1 MQDRHGHRISYLRV
15 SITDRCN
22 ERCTYCMPQELQ
34 EWLPREEILTF
45 EETLRLIRIAADLGV
60 SKVRVTGGEPLTRR
74 DVLDFV
80 RRIPEIPGIKS
91 IGVSTNGTLLAREI
105 TSGKTMAAALRDAGV
120 QSVNISLDTLDRD
133 AYSQITGRNFHEHVL
148 RGIDAAISAGFDQ
161 IKLNTVL
168 MRGRNEDQLI
178 PLVEFA
184 GARDLI
190 LRFIEMMPV
199 STIDVLDE
207 NNFIS
212 VLEAKRLIESLYGCL
227 IPEAEFRTNGPAA
240 YYQIPGR
247 KQRIGFIGAMTNL
260 HFCESCNKLRLTCDG
275 KLRPCLGS
283 YLEFDIMK
291 PLRAG
296 ASDAELRQFFL
307 DVVERKPAQH
317 DFRDNYQ
324 PNRKMITIGGRRM
337 RRLTHIGRD
346 GRAQTV
352 DVSAKSM
359 SKRRAVAAGKI
370 RLRRETLDL
379 IKNDR
384 IAKGNVFATA
394 RIAGIQ
400 AAKQTA
406 QLIPLCHT
414 LPLGEVKIDIVI
426 SNESADVKCTAQTV
440 AQTGVEMEA
449 LVGATVALL
458 SIE

>member
-1 MQDRHGHRISYLRV
+1 MTAFFVTCRRMQDRHGHRISYLRV

-22 ERCTYCMPQELQ
+22 ERCSYCMPQELQ
-34 EWLPREEILTF
+34 EWLPREEILSF
-45 EETLRLIRIAADLGV
+45 EETLRLIRIAAELGV

-74 DVLDFV
+74 DVLNFV

-91 IGVSTNGTLLAREI
+91 IGLSTNGTLLAREI

-133 AYSQITGRNFHEHVL
+133 AYSQITGRDFHEHVL
-148 RGIDAAISAGFDQ
+148 RGIDAAISADFDQ

-291 PLRAG
+291 PLRSG

-324 PNRKMITIGGRRM
+324 PNRKMIAIGG
-337 RRLTHIGRD
+337 
-346 GRAQTV
+346 
-352 DVSAKSM
+352 
-359 SKRRAVAAGKI
+359 
-370 RLRRETLDL
+370 
-379 IKNDR
+379 
-384 IAKGNVFATA
+384 
-394 RIAGIQ
+394 
-400 AAKQTA
+400 
-406 QLIPLCHT
+406 
-414 LPLGEVKIDIVI
+414 
-426 SNESADVKCTAQTV
+426 
-440 AQTGVEMEA
+440 
-449 LVGATVALL
+449 
-458 SIE
+458 